1 MSLMLDAIKEGNKI
15 DNEEAV
21 IKGFIASNPE
31 FFHVYSI
38 LGQYFHMSGN
48 NDEAIKYYNLALTKE
63 LSSATE
69 REKIVQKLDECRD
82 ER

>member
-1 MSLMLDAIKEGNKI
+1 
-15 DNEEAV
+15 
-21 IKGFIASNPE
+21 
-31 FFHVYSI
+31 
-38 LGQYFHMSGN
+38 MSGN